1 MKKGKKL
8 KRKKNDVI
16 LNINICSKTQII
28 HLVIVCVAKNMNIN
42 RELFEALS
50 PRLRISDDD

>member
-1 MKKGKKL
+1 MQQ
-8 KRKKNDVI
+8 NP
-16 LNINICSKTQII
+16 II